1 VCPSGV
7 DERHRAQVE
16 AYVHNVN
23 ARVRRKGNKATRES
37 AHCDIT
43 GKLASRSM
51 LSIDTVQID
60 EQDDEGHERFVV
72 SLAFD
77 EAAWN
82 KRRSTDGFVLL
93 LPHADLPHSA
103 AELVARDRAKDA
115 VEKDF
120 QIIKS
125 NLGLRP
131 VFHHTDPSAVIPAAC
146 AQGWSTCGARSPLRS
161 IPRAP

>member
-1 VCPSGV
+1 MCPSGV

-103 AELVARDRAKDA
+103 AELVARDQRQGRGREGLSDHQEQPWATPRLSSHRPEGRD
-115 VEKDF
+115 
-120 QIIKS
+120 S
-125 NLGLRP
+125 CCLRP
-131 VFHHTDPSAVIPAAC
+131 GVANM
-146 AQGWSTCGARSPLRS
+146 G
-161 IPRAP
+161 